1 MKELPL
7 GLFGKKKT
15 DETEPKTGAGVKGAK
30 DGGGGDK
37 KTGGKDGYEFNH
49 EKAEKFFERA
59 ATLHEAT
66 NFEFAM
72 TMWLGGL
79 RQDPTSLRGLEGF
92 FKSAGAF
99 MNSGAKGPSKDTIKL
114 FSGGGNIERYLLS
127 LLEWSAHPTEA
138 AYAVRAMQ
146 LASDLGLAEPAV
158 WIATRALGAAE
169 REKRP
174 RKDYFLKIMEVLRRF
189 EKFDLAIRAGEAAL
203 RVDPTDGRL
212 SAELRNMSADSTM
225 RRGGFDQTGAE
236 GGFRA
241 NIRDIARQQELEEA
255 SRVSKTEE
263 ALNRLLV
270 GARSE
275 YEANKLDK
283 PTINKYVDLLLER
296 GQEEDEQTAIRVLD
310 EAYRTTQ
317 EFRFKDRAEQLRLR
331 VRRRGLA
338 ALKERAEAG
347 DPSARESYKAAV
359 REYLDAE
366 IRLAEQQVAAYP
378 TDLSRRF
385 DLGQKFFKVGRY
397 EEAIGQFQEAKN
409 DVKNRANVLYYLG
422 LSFQKIGWNDE
433 AIETLRQALSMHAS
447 PSDATGMELRYAL
460 MEALAARAEEQSSL
474 PDAEEAYKIAA
485 SIAIEQ
491 INYKQIRARRDEVK
505 QLAAR
510 LRGGAVGGGGGGAGS
525 GGSGGGAL
533 E

>member
-1 MKELPL
+1 M

-15 DETEPKTGAGVKGAK
+15 DETEPKTSAGGNASK
-30 DGGGGDK
+30 DGGGNDK
-37 KTGGKDGYEFNH
+37 KTGVKDGGYEFNH

-79 RQDPTSLRGLEGF
+79 RQDPASLRGLEGF

-99 MNSGAKGPSKDTIKL
+99 MNSGAKGPSKDTVKL
-114 FSGGGNIERYLLS
+114 YSGGGNIERYLLS
-127 LLEWSAHPTEA
+127 LLEWSARPTEA

-146 LASDLGLAEPAV
+146 LAGDLGLAEPAM

-203 RVDPTDGRL
+203 KVDPTDGRL

-225 RRGGFDQTGAE
+225 KRGGFDQTGAE

-241 NIRDIARQQELEEA
+241 NIRDIAKQQELEEA

-263 ALNRLLV
+263 GLNRLIV
-270 GARSE
+270 GARGE
-275 YEANKLDK
+275 YETNKLDK

-338 ALKERAEAG
+338 GLKERAEAG
-347 DPSARESYKAAV
+347 DPSARESYKTSV
-359 REYLDAE
+359 REYLEAE
-366 IRLAEQQVAAYP
+366 IKLVEQQVSAYP

-409 DVKNRANVLYYLG
+409 DVKNRANVLHYLG

-447 PSDATGMELRYAL
+447 QSDATGMELRYAL
-460 MEALAARAEEQSSL
+460 MEALAARGDEQNSL
-474 PDAEEAYKIAA
+474 ADAEEAYKVAA

-510 LRGGAVGGGGGGAGS
+510 LRGGGGSGGGGGGAA
-525 GGSGGGAL
+525 SGGGGGGA